1 MVGRNTQE
9 AQKISLM
16 STRRLQHVP
25 MAANCGMA
33 QLQKTITVQSS
44 MPGGPLAHE
53 TDAQIKQWERNI
65 DRASDKQ
72 WHSNRPTTQERVE
85 DAFRTLHH
93 SIAARLGHR
102 SALESIAVVE
112 RLSMCCLRI
121 EDA

>member
-1 MVGRNTQE
+1 MVGHNAQE

-16 STRRLQHVP
+16 STRQLQHVP
-25 MAANCGMA
+25 MAANCGMV

-53 TDAQIKQWERNI
+53 TDAQIKQRERNI

-72 WHSNRPTTQERVE
+72 WHSNRPTTQKRVE

-93 SIAARLGHR
+93 SIAARR
-102 SALESIAVVE
+102 ALLN
-112 RLSMCCLRI
+112 RLPSWKDSQCV
-121 EDA
+121 A